1 MNQGTNGGEAYK
13 QKCHQFWKQVRFHVE
28 LAHTMEGTLYGAAR
42 ELNRKRVK
50 TMNGGKWWP
59 QTVKDALTHY
69 TETDMEKSNGQANQ

>member
-13 QKCHQFWKQVRFHVE
+13 KKCHQFWKQVRFHVE
-28 LAHTMEGTLYGAAR
+28 LAHLTEGTLSGAAR

-69 TETDMEKSNGQANQ
+69 TEADSEQ

>member
-28 LAHTMEGTLYGAAR
+28 LAHTMEGTLSGAAR

-50 TMNGGKWWP
+50 TMNGGK
-59 QTVKDALTHY
+59 
-69 TETDMEKSNGQANQ
+69 

>member
-13 QKCHQFWKQVRFHVE
+13 KKCHQFWKQVRFHVE
-28 LAHTMEGTLYGAAR
+28 LAHLTEGTLSGAAR

-59 QTVKDALTHY
+59 Q
-69 TETDMEKSNGQANQ
+69 Q